1 MLANVWGPLLV
12 ASAAQRCPAKLPPC
26 LLPYP
31 AISTAHR
38 VGATI
43 TAGSAAYNAVLRPQ
57 LVGSGPL
64 TSHRPL
70 AVEACHIRLRLCEIH
85 AIPSSVSVS
94 STGACRSPSR
104 LLGEQQRTMGAA
116 QLSSWRRQEN
126 LGEGRQW
133 RRNKWIGNERKR
145 LGVGGNRWTF
155 AAECAVG
162 STRAAS
168 RRRRC
173 RSGGGKGRKWGTRER
188 RKGNG
193 K

>member
-64 TSHRPL
+64 ASHRPL
-70 AVEACHIRLRLCEIH
+70 AVEACHIRLRFCEIH

-94 STGACRSPSR
+94 STGAC
-104 LLGEQQRTMGAA
+104 Q
-116 QLSSWRRQEN
+116 
-126 LGEGRQW
+126 GR
-133 RRNKWIGNERKR
+133 
-145 LGVGGNRWTF
+145 
-155 AAECAVG
+155 A
-162 STRAAS
+162 RAAS
-168 RRRRC
+168 SASSNERWARID
-173 RSGGGKGRKWGTRER
+173 SALGGARKT
-188 RKGNG
+188 
-193 K
+193 

>member
-31 AISTAHR
+31 AISTVHR

-64 TSHRPL
+64 ASHRPL
-70 AVEACHIRLRLCEIH
+70 AVEACHIRLRFCEIH

-94 STGACRSPSR
+94 STGACRGRAPPPR
-104 LLGEQQRTMGAA
+104 RAA
-116 QLSSWRRQEN
+116 TN
-126 LGEGRQW
+126 DGR
-133 RRNKWIGNERKR
+133 
-145 LGVGGNRWTF
+145 
-155 AAECAVG
+155 G
-162 STRAAS
+162 STQLLAAP
-168 RRRRC
+168 
-173 RSGGGKGRKWGTRER
+173 GKPR
-188 RKGNG
+188 
-193 K
+193 